1 MNNNVAILINS
12 CDSYHDVINLN
23 ICALKEYWPES
34 ANMTIYI
41 NSESYFHESDM
52 LQIRNLN
59 LIPGKSSEWGSRL
72 VNSLTRIKEE
82 YIVVILD
89 DYILESKLD
98 NLRFDNILKKFY
110 LHNSISCFYLN
121 FGKFSLTYDSNLDL
135 YFVDRSNNFLI
146 NTGPAVWRKSD
157 LISIV
162 NENDNPW
169 AWEFFSKF
177 RDSAKNMYFYSV
189 KNDFENLYN
198 YNHIKGGAIY
208 RGKWV
213 EEVVTDKIYK
223 YNLNINLSSRG
234 VAELDNLPKRSLF
247 WKVDFFLEGF
257 RMVGFKAFNLVSYYI
272 VEKFKKYLH
281 V

>member
-1 MNNNVAILINS
+1 
-12 CDSYHDVINLN
+12 
-23 ICALKEYWPES
+23 
-34 ANMTIYI
+34 
-41 NSESYFHESDM
+41 
-52 LQIRNLN
+52 
-59 LIPGKSSEWGSRL
+59 
-72 VNSLTRIKEE
+72 
-82 YIVVILD
+82 
-89 DYILESKLD
+89 
-98 NLRFDNILKKFY
+98 
-110 LHNSISCFYLN
+110 
-121 FGKFSLTYDSNLDL
+121 
-135 YFVDRSNNFLI
+135 
-146 NTGPAVWRKSD
+146 
-157 LISIV
+157 
-162 NENDNPW
+162 
-169 AWEFFSKF
+169 
-177 RDSAKNMYFYSV
+177 MYFYSV